1 MNISFE
7 EFISRQG
14 IVPQKISSYELAWK
28 IDDIKPIL
36 QWLSANNKVVLGG
49 DVLDINKE
57 YTYDNWYYN
66 RDDTYS
72 LPENVKNS
80 IEKAN
85 EYISNYIAINGC
97 DYYIV
102 LVFE

>member
-1 MNISFE
+1 MVISFD
-7 EFISRQG
+7 EFINKKG
-14 IVPQKISSYELAWK
+14 IVPQKISPYELAWK
-28 IDDIKPIL
+28 IDDINQIL

-49 DVLDINKE
+49 DVLDVNKE

-66 RDDTYS
+66 LDDTCS
-72 LPENVKNS
+72 LLINAKNS
-80 IEKAN
+80 IKKAS
-85 EYISNYIAINGC
+85 EYISNYIASNGS

>member
-7 EFISRQG
+7 EFISRKG
-14 IVPQKISSYELAWK
+14 IVPQKISPNELAWK
-28 IDDIKPIL
+28 IDDINPIL

-49 DVLDINKE
+49 DVLDRNKE

-66 RDDTYS
+66 PDDTCS
-72 LPENVKNS
+72 LLINAKNS

-85 EYISNYIAINGC
+85 EYISDYIATNGV

>member
-7 EFISRQG
+7 EFIRRQG
-14 IVPQKISSYELAWK
+14 IVPQKISPDELAWK
-28 IDDIKPIL
+28 IDDINPIL

-49 DVLDINKE
+49 NVLDANKE

-66 RDDTYS
+66 PDDTCPS
-72 LPENVKNS
+72 LTNVKNS
-80 IEKAN
+80 IEKAS
-85 EYISNYIAINGC
+85 EYISNYITINGSN
-97 DYYIV
+97 YYIV